1 MIIFLNKSFLDVL
14 LEVDFILKI
23 SKMYILNYPILIY
36 IMIQEKSYANETELL
51 FIIDIKLAAFIS
63 SIGHKTE
70 IRLFLQD
77 QYNM

>member
-1 MIIFLNKSFLDVL
+1 
-14 LEVDFILKI
+14 
-23 SKMYILNYPILIY
+23 
-36 IMIQEKSYANETELL
+36 MIQEKSYVNETELL

>member
-63 SIGHKTE
+63 RIGHKTE